1 MERAALYVYDM
12 DANAQDTHIV
22 TSTPGEIT
30 SVSVMPPLRVSQLGG
45 RKTQRIDL
53 NPDAAQRRQIAELL
67 QLDALRKFRFRAELR
82 PLGRTDWEL
91 VGELGATVVQP
102 CAITLAPVT
111 TRIDEPVTRRFVAQM
126 PQPQGPE
133 VEMPE
138 DDSLEPLGSEI
149 DISSLALEALALAL
163 PAFPRADG
171 AELAQSGAL
180 QQAPEGAAPLT
191 QARPKPFASL
201 AALKDRLEQDI
212 PSNATPPAGEDTE

>member
-12 DANAQDTHIV
+12 DANAQDTQIV

-45 RKTQRIDL
+45 RKIQHIDL
-53 NPDAAQRRQIAELL
+53 NPDAAQRAQIAELL
-67 QLDALRKFRFRAELR
+67 QLDGLRKFRFRAELR

-91 VGELGATVVQP
+91 AGQLGATVVQP
-102 CAITLAPVT
+102 CAITLAPVIS
-111 TRIDEPVTRRFVAQM
+111 RIDEPVIRRFVAQM

-138 DDSLEPLGSEI
+138 DDSLEPLGTEI
-149 DISSLALEALALAL
+149 DISSLALEALALAV

-171 AELAQSGAL
+171 AELAQSGVMR
-180 QQAPEGAAPLT
+180 QAPEGAAPLT
-191 QARPKPFASL
+191 EIRPKPFAGL
-201 AALKDRLEQDI
+201 AALKDKLEQDR
-212 PSNATPPAGEDTE
+212 PLNGRPRRGKDEE